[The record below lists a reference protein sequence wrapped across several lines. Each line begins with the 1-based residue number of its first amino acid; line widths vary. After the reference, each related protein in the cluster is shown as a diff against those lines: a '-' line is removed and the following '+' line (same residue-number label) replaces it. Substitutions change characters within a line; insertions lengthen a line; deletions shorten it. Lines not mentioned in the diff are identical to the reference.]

1 VSALYNDSI
10 EVLRAPLVA
19 NQYRDEKRN
28 WGAASATPYDGV
40 NMQPLQVPLES
51 TEYTEDR
58 QTTVTRYLLITQ
70 RGMDIDLLE
79 TDRVAFAG
87 MTFEVDGKVGRWP
100 APGGGLRHVEARLK
114 EID

>member
-1 VSALYNDSI
+1 MSLLYNDSI

-19 NQYRDEKRN
+19 DRYRNEKRD
-28 WGAASATPYDGV
+28 WDAATSTPYSGV
-40 NMQPLQVPLES
+40 NMQPEQVPVAS

-58 QTTVTRYLLITQ
+58 QTTVTRYLLITR

-87 MTFEVDGKVGRWP
+87 MTLKVAGKVGRWP
-100 APGGGLRHVEARLK
+100 APGGGLHHVEAVLV
-114 EID
+114 DVD